1 MHRRDFLRLLA
12 FASAA
17 GASLRPGLSAA
28 QAASELYDLP
38 AFGNVS
44 LLHMADSHAQL
55 LPTYFREPSINVGV
69 GPATGKADRKSVV

>member
-12 FASAA
+12 FAGAA

-28 QAASELYDLP
+28 QAAAELYDLP
-38 AFGNVS
+38 KFGNLS

-55 LPTYFREPSINVGV
+55 IPTYYREPNINIGV
-69 GPATGKADRKSVV
+69 GAAELRVE